1 MKQEPIIIKVSKEK
15 QPTYQSNTHDF
26 ETLRYEEVGKPWW
39 VNTKRELVEF
49 LEKADQVLKSKVQ
62 VVVFNWQRFTNAFL
76 VKKTARMVMFFLIAI
91 KDILYVIYV
100 LATSILFLGFQI
112 LVGGLQSPSRNT
124 HQARTHS
131 PTKPFQPPVDDEWWR
146 RKSKPPASKKSR
158 TIRVIVEVEDFE
170 S

>member
-15 QPTYQSNTHDF
+15 QATYQSNTHDF

-76 VKKTARMVMFFLIAI
+76 VKKVIRMIGVCLIVA
-91 KDILYVIYV
+91 KDILYVAYILLTSIPLFLFHV
-100 LATSILFLGFQI
+100 LAGAF
-112 LVGGLQSPSRNT
+112 QSPSRNT
-124 HQARTHS
+124 RRTS
-131 PTKPFQPPVDDEWWR
+131 STTKHYEPPVDDEWWR
-146 RKSKPPASKKSR
+146 KSSKPQASKKTR
-158 TIRVIVEVEDFE
+158 TIRVVVEVEDFE